1 MEVEDM
7 TAIGFLIIEAFL
19 VATVWF
25 VIGLG
30 TAGWQTWMAWK
41 YGDKESGYSTDP
53 YEMWV
58 YSAVLFVAMNVVVF
72 WFPGGV

>member
-19 VATVWF
+19 VATAWF

-30 TAGWQTWMAWK
+30 VAGWQTWMAWR
-41 YGDKESGYSTDP
+41 YGDRDSGYSTDP
-53 YEMWV
+53 YEIKV
-58 YSAVLFVAMNVVVF
+58 YFGVLLVVFNVVVF
-72 WFPGGV
+72 LSIGGT